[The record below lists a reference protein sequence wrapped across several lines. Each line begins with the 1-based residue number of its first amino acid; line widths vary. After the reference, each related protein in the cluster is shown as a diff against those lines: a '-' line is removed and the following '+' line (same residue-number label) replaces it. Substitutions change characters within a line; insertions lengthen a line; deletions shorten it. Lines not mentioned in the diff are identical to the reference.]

1 MLATAKISADMA
13 AQPRAEQPPGAD
25 LGGVK
30 LALPGRELMNATLC
44 ASLMIFKRGHQGVSC
59 RSSTCNISNIQIIY
73 LFICHL
79 CFLIYDFFSFIYIY
93 EYIWSFS
100 VFNKLCANPSSR
112 RTEQSQEFM
121 VAISNAIVLR
131 LHMIEQSRGKHPL
144 RSWFGE
150 SCTCICTYIYI
161 YIYIIIIIIIIIT
174 IILTIYYYHF
184 HIYYQHYQC
193 FSH

>member
-1 MLATAKISADMA
+1 
-13 AQPRAEQPPGAD
+13 
-25 LGGVK
+25 
-30 LALPGRELMNATLC
+30 MNATLC

-59 RSSTCNISNIQIIY
+59 RSSTCNISNIQIFIY
-73 LFICHL
+73 LYVIYV
-79 CFLIYDFFSFIYIY
+79 FLFMIFFHIYIYIY

-150 SCTCICTYIYI
+150 SYTCICTYIYI
-161 YIYIIIIIIIIIT
+161 Y
-174 IILTIYYYHF
+174 H
-184 HIYYQHYQC
+184 HHHHHYSDNLLLPLSLLLSALSMF
-193 FSH
+193 FSLDCKY